1 MPWSEEKG
9 LRQVSGSLAKDN
21 RISWVRTPFIDT
33 LVWSPFVVGL
43 DIEHCLSFGVVSNQF
58 WSNLVGKEATN
69 PFVNLFSCL
78 FTYL

>member
-33 LVWSPFVVGL
+33 LVWSPFVVEL

-58 WSNLVGKEATN
+58 
-69 PFVNLFSCL
+69 
-78 FTYL
+78 